1 MRPSGVDSFGM
12 FWWLPLTV
20 PLVEP
25 QVSSIATSS
34 SLSTQS
40 YTAMVGNIPICQ
52 ISVASPTQVIFF
64 CGWHARLLLG
74 YISWYYTIYIYI
86 LRHYVYIYIYVCVY
100 RYIIIYIRYVYVSR
114 YLKMSSIS
122 QFAQCPWSPSVPLA
136 ALHQRRRTPIQMM
149 PKTVTR
155 EVGRRCSGT

>member
-40 YTAMVGNIPICQ
+40 YTAMVRNIPIWR
-52 ISVASPTQVIFF
+52 ISVASPTQVFF
-64 CGWHARLLLG
+64 FVDDMQDCFWDTCHD
-74 YISWYYTIYIYI
+74 IIHIYIYI
-86 LRHYVYIYIYVCVY
+86 TSYIYIYVCVY

-136 ALHQRRRTPIQMM
+136 ALHQHRRTPIQMM

-155 EVGRRCSGT
+155 EVGRRFSGT